1 MQDVCT
7 ARKCGD
13 GSPVK
18 NMPGRCMH
26 AGHGM
31 LGEFAAE
38 TAGSAV
44 LQHLAAKL
52 PATDL
57 SDSSAGQQIMTKA
70 FKAAHE
76 AALQLYRE
84 PPEHYTYPKGSRQA
98 LGPVDTVVCAP
109 YAQHSTSGCTRKV
122 GWLN

>member
-1 MQDVCT
+1 MKLDRTHCI
-7 ARKCGD
+7 CI
-13 GSPVK
+13 
-18 NMPGRCMH
+18 

-52 PATDL
+52 PAVDM
-57 SDSSAGQQIMTKA
+57 SSSSSAQRVMEKA

-76 AALQLYRE
+76 AAMGLYRA
-84 PPEHYTYPKGSRQA
+84 PPERYTYPRGSR
-98 LGPVDTVVCAP
+98 
-109 YAQHSTSGCTRKV
+109 
-122 GWLN
+122 